1 MNTTCNQSCILQFK
15 EYIQGRL
22 YKIRVNYI
30 KPYIDLSN
38 TQYVLRFL
46 CIDVWYVN
54 LSWKFHKYTKSSDY
68 M

>member
-54 LSWKFHKYTKSSDY
+54 LFLEVSQIYQIK
-68 M
+68 